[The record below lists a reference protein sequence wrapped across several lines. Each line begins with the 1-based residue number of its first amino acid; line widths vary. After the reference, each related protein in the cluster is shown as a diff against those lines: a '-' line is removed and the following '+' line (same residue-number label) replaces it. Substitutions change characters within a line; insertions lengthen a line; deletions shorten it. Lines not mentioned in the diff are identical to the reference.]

1 MREREGIGF
10 RFHEEEGNRLDSSK
24 RESIG
29 LSFYLREEIG
39 LRFEGEEGNW
49 PQIPLK
55 REGIDLRFEGEEGN
69 RLQIPRRQTKRLFES
84 PI

>member
-1 MREREGIGF
+1 MASESMKREA
-10 RFHEEEGNRLDSSK
+10 DSSK

-29 LSFYLREEIG
+29 LSFCLREEIG